1 MSAKNCG
8 IVNTLVCYWL
18 FMLIFTFA
26 NVVFGKW
33 LYYCQCWCVGTGT
46 MKRNRMC
53 DTIRFVCLLL
63 LNLEWHYVMSADTV
77 RSTELTDT
85 TSPTETF
92 ASLLHSEVYT
102 KSSRDSEGLSSRFYE
117 QSDTFKSERSTAATE
132 EAHMSASDF
141 SRHFVHTPSTHVT
154 VSEVS
159 STVSKSPNPS
169 TTKVTPHSV
178 SDRTQFLSSE
188 QVIKSTSTQMPP
200 TMVLEISFGDSNNDT
215 TPCPSTQATYDSFH
229 GNHSV
234 EETDMSFSH
243 DSIHGTST
251 TIAVLSTNVSSYR
264 TSYQMTELSSSG
276 NSASSHVLVQLT
288 SNSVTDSVT
297 HTTPHLTT
305 EHTAISATE
314 VSDYS
319 TPCLS
324 TDVTEI
330 IHFSDVSAAT
340 PEISMLVTSSSV
352 TYSSTD
358 TTPCLST
365 KQSDFT
371 TYSEQY
377 LTTYDD
383 VMTVSVTDRNVDT
396 TVSST
401 ENNTDSVPAQYT
413 EQTNISNS
421 SPFSFSDIIES
432 SSGVTTAET
441 TACPSTQ
448 TIPLVVTDTSRPTP
462 FLLTEHKSMSTI
474 SRRPSTYRTETSSTV
489 TDSDATLSPSTQV
502 RISSADVNN
511 SNTAS
516 YLSLELTNTPYT
528 STYGTETFSTSTTL
542 SVSTQVTTSSANIG
556 DNDTTSCPLTEQTT
570 MTTSTPCLSTDA
582 VDDTHTSS
590 NVRTT
595 PWPSTETRS
604 AVVRTSNTEPFLSI
618 EEMSISASTP
628 CPSTSAETSSAVS
641 DSVTTPCLSTQETS
655 ISASTPCLST
665 SLAEMSFPVSDSD
678 ATPCPSWPSVGMTDY
693 SSDISSH
700 TTASVSKQV
709 TSDTSTSSLF
719 VESKDISTLS
729 VQYSESPDSSS
740 NPSNVATSTAMY
752 SMHSS
757 TDDLDFTSP
766 CCSTEFPSYSV
777 ETTAH
782 SSDTRGLLSSTPE
795 VPVTVNI
802 DTSELL
808 SAEYSLLSSTTVDV
822 SSAGT
827 TLANSIVSSTF
838 FDDDT
843 TQLGITT
850 EVPFTVSNY
859 VSKLL
864 TTTGDSLSVSVT
876 ETAVDTFA
884 TVKLSYST
892 DGVTTT
898 SDVYAQLTSSEG
910 LLFSVP
916 VDFSESSH
924 AGYDS
929 VPFTV
934 SPFVSTS
941 SEKVSN
947 YSTGTEALVSMH
959 SADTVETEPELSTDT
974 TAAIVSGG
982 DLVYATSEA
991 AISSSVVSTTVTTSV
1006 DIAFSSMTQTDVSV
1020 TSLDEKNTSASTAS
1034 TVVDSLPGDF
1044 RVQC

>member
-1 MSAKNCG
+1 
-8 IVNTLVCYWL
+8 
-18 FMLIFTFA
+18 
-26 NVVFGKW
+26 
-33 LYYCQCWCVGTGT
+33 
-46 MKRNRMC
+46 
-53 DTIRFVCLLL
+53 
-63 LNLEWHYVMSADTV
+63 
-77 RSTELTDT
+77 
-85 TSPTETF
+85 
-92 ASLLHSEVYT
+92 
-102 KSSRDSEGLSSRFYE
+102 
-117 QSDTFKSERSTAATE
+117 
-132 EAHMSASDF
+132 
-141 SRHFVHTPSTHVT
+141 
-154 VSEVS
+154 
-159 STVSKSPNPS
+159 
-169 TTKVTPHSV
+169 
-178 SDRTQFLSSE
+178 
-188 QVIKSTSTQMPP
+188 
-200 TMVLEISFGDSNNDT
+200 
-215 TPCPSTQATYDSFH
+215 
-229 GNHSV
+229 
-234 EETDMSFSH
+234 
-243 DSIHGTST
+243 
-251 TIAVLSTNVSSYR
+251 
-264 TSYQMTELSSSG
+264 
-276 NSASSHVLVQLT
+276 
-288 SNSVTDSVT
+288 
-297 HTTPHLTT
+297 
-305 EHTAISATE
+305 
-314 VSDYS
+314 
-319 TPCLS
+319 
-324 TDVTEI
+324 
-330 IHFSDVSAAT
+330 
-340 PEISMLVTSSSV
+340 
-352 TYSSTD
+352 
-358 TTPCLST
+358 
-365 KQSDFT
+365 
-371 TYSEQY
+371 
-377 LTTYDD
+377 
-383 VMTVSVTDRNVDT
+383 
-396 TVSST
+396 
-401 ENNTDSVPAQYT
+401 
-413 EQTNISNS
+413 
-421 SPFSFSDIIES
+421 
-432 SSGVTTAET
+432 
-441 TACPSTQ
+441 
-448 TIPLVVTDTSRPTP
+448 
-462 FLLTEHKSMSTI
+462 
-474 SRRPSTYRTETSSTV
+474 
-489 TDSDATLSPSTQV
+489 
-502 RISSADVNN
+502 
-511 SNTAS
+511 
-516 YLSLELTNTPYT
+516 
-528 STYGTETFSTSTTL
+528 
-542 SVSTQVTTSSANIG
+542 
-556 DNDTTSCPLTEQTT
+556 
-570 MTTSTPCLSTDA
+570 
-582 VDDTHTSS
+582 
-590 NVRTT
+590 
-595 PWPSTETRS
+595 
-604 AVVRTSNTEPFLSI
+604 
-618 EEMSISASTP
+618 MSISASTP
-628 CPSTSAETSSAVS
+628 CPSVSAETSSAVS
-641 DSVTTPCLSTQETS
+641 DSVTTHCPSTKDMCISASYPCPSISAEISSAVSDSVTIPCPSTHEMSISASTLCPSSSAAETFSAVSDSVTTPCPSTKDMSISASTPCVSISAQTSSAVSDSVTTPCPSTQETS
-655 ISASTPCLST
+655 ISASTPCTPCPSASAPETSSAVSDSVTTPCPSTQETSISAGTPCLST

-700 TTASVSKQV
+700 MTASVSMQV

-719 VESKDISTLS
+719 EESKDISTLS

-991 AISSSVVSTTVTTSV
+991 AVSSSVVSTTVTTSV